1 MFHSLG
7 YRGHT
12 IHVAIP
18 HCSSAE
24 KIKVQLHHDD
34 GGFDLV
40 PCKTLLGAK
49 RRIAGYVRQQA
60 RAGLRCSPI
69 RTTASG

>member
-1 MFHSLG
+1 MFHSFS

-12 IHVAIP
+12 IHIAIP
-18 HCSSAE
+18 NRRSVE
-24 KIKVQLHHDD
+24 EIKVQFHKPD

-49 RRIAGYVRQQA
+49 RRITRYVREHVKPD
-60 RAGLRCSPI
+60 R
-69 RTTASG
+69 SGGGR

>member
-1 MFHSLG
+1 MFHSFS

-12 IHVAIP
+12 IHIAIP
-18 HCSSAE
+18 DRSSVE
-24 KIKVQLHHDD
+24 EIKVQFHKPG

-49 RRIAGYVRQQA
+49 RRITRYVRKQA
-60 RAGLRCSPI
+60 RLDPPAGER
-69 RTTASG
+69 

>member
-1 MFHSLG
+1 MFHSFG

-12 IHVAIP
+12 IHIAIP
-18 HCSSAE
+18 DRSSVE
-24 KIKVQLHHDD
+24 EIKVQLHHED

-49 RRIAGYVRQQA
+49 RRITRHLREPAKPDRAAG
-60 RAGLRCSPI
+60 GH
-69 RTTASG
+69 

>member
-1 MFHSLG
+1 MFHSFG

-12 IHVAIP
+12 IHIAIP
-18 HCSSAE
+18 DRSSVE
-24 KIKVQLHHDD
+24 EIKVQLRHDD

-49 RRIAGYVRQQA
+49 RRITRYVRDQGKPDQP
-60 RAGLRCSPI
+60 AG
-69 RTTASG
+69 AH

>member
-1 MFHSLG
+1 MFHSFG

-12 IHVAIP
+12 IHIAIP
-18 HCSSAE
+18 DRSSVE
-24 KIKVQLHHDD
+24 EIKVQLHKPG

-49 RRIAGYVRQQA
+49 RRITQHVRRQAG
-60 RAGLRCSPI
+60 GS
-69 RTTASG
+69 S